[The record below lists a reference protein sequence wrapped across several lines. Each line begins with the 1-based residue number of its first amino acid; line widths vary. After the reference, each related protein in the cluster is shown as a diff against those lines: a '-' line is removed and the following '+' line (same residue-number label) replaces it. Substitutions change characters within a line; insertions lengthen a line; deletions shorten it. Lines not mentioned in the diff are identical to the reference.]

1 MRLYIYCK
9 HCNKEIK
16 VKGNFATR
24 WELSAT
30 RGKEFEL
37 NCLNCNQKSTYIVD
51 DVKARSGVLGT
62 VALLLL
68 FPCIAVILWLLY
80 PYSTK
85 GIIPMFLLTIGVLI
99 PALIYAAIL
108 REEKRK
114 IESFNSTCPN
124 SLKSIKFKK
133 KF

>member
-1 MRLYIYCK
+1 MRLFVYCK
-9 HCNKEIK
+9 HCDKEIK
-16 VKGNFATR
+16 VKGSFPTR
-24 WELSAT
+24 WELSAK

-37 NCLNCNQKSTYIVD
+37 KCPNCNQKAIYYVD
-51 DVKARSGVLGT
+51 NVKAKTGIIGT

-68 FPCIAVILWLLY
+68 FPCIAAILWLLY

-85 GIIPMFLLTIGVLI
+85 GIIPMFLLPIGVLV

-114 IESFNSTCPN
+114 IESFNSTRPD
-124 SLKSIKFKK
+124 SLRSTKFTK